1 LSDNASRLVVLHG
14 LVALSAMALSACT
27 TVGSHTKEHAT
38 VDFGPAATLRV
49 CLLKN
54 ESVPAER
61 ADELI
66 AAVNK
71 EFEPYAIEVV
81 VPWVRPWTRPGFEYE
96 AITDEIDSHLLEAPC
111 DRLVGLVD
119 RNAGDFLWGLLMPEV
134 LGAVEPA
141 THTHGFVVA
150 GYGSPNQIF
159 LPPTQVAVHEF
170 YHLLGCPH
178 GLTLTKCYHVIAEI
192 KAKSV
197 PDADFFP
204 GVTAKGEYLTTRES
218 VNAVLQTGIA
228 RKRNAKGEG
237 GGEGTPKTGDAPSA
251 SGSPDPVSE
260 ASRQAAP

>member
-1 LSDNASRLVVLHG
+1 LNDNASRRVVLRG
-14 LVALSAMALSACT
+14 VGILCAVTLSACT

-38 VDFGPAATLRV
+38 VDYGPTATLRV

-54 ESVPAER
+54 ESVAAER

-71 EFEPYAIEVV
+71 EFEPYAIKVV

-96 AITDEIDSHLLEAPC
+96 AITDEIDTHLLEAPC
-111 DRLVGLVD
+111 DRLLGLVD
-119 RNAGDFLWGLLMPEV
+119 RNVGDFLWGLVMPEV

-150 GYGSPNQIF
+150 TYGSPNQIF
-159 LPPTQVAVHEF
+159 LPPAQVAVHEF

-178 GLTLTKCYHVIAEI
+178 GLTLAKCYQLIAEI
-192 KAKSV
+192 KTRVV

-204 GVTAKGEYLTTRES
+204 GVTEKGEYLTTRED
-218 VNAVLQTGIA
+218 VNAVLTAGIA
-228 RKRNAKGEG
+228 RKRNGKG
-237 GGEGTPKTGDAPSA
+237 GGEGAGTSKAGDAQSN
-251 SGSPDPVSE
+251 SSSPGPVSE
-260 ASRQAAP
+260 ASRQAQP